1 MSELPTLPVGDETE
15 ALNRAADLLVETINY
30 VLNAIGTLLP
40 IMVLALLVGAIVGAL
55 SMLVVGRRSRERGSD
70 GRGDDIGKAKEPDR
84 PTSAEIFG
92 VSILFA
98 LLGMTF
104 GFLSGNSRDPVIG
117 DVLPSIITF
126 ITALVGY
133 FISREKTSTI
143 WRKCMPV
150 GLAAMLIAILTGVVI
165 GSQMRRDLEYHN
177 EVREIAFDQ
186 YRKFAIDFCYD
197 LAKEKKKELAKT
209 YADPSIPVRRGPD
222 IDKWLCQFPHIDR
235 SGKWVSIDGRPVATS
250 GR

>member
-1 MSELPTLPVGDETE
+1 MNEQPPLPVESETE

-55 SMLVVGRRSRERGSD
+55 SMLVVGRRSRERGA
-70 GRGDDIGKAKEPDR
+70 GGQGNETGKERNPDS
-84 PTSAEIFG
+84 PTPAEIFG

-126 ITALVGY
+126 ITALTGY
-133 FISREKTSTI
+133 LISREKTSTI
-143 WRKCMPV
+143 WRKCMPI
-150 GLAAMLIAILTGVVI
+150 GLAAMLVAILSGVVI

-197 LAKEKKKELAKT
+197 LATVKKDELVKA
-209 YADPSIPVRRGPD
+209 YADPSIPARRGPD
-222 IDKWLCQFPHIDR
+222 IDKWLCQFPHVDR
-235 SGKWVSIDGRPVATS
+235 SGKWVSNDRNEIATP
-250 GR
+250 GQ